1 MDQKVWIPDHEIF
14 EGEVESR
21 LQRAARVVAGLGRLD
36 GTLHDLSVLQKAVD
50 GLIAPLSNTL
60 AWQALGMAF
69 GRVLKNE
76 LNLEW
81 VMVEDEYGRDPAL
94 RYPRSETLLFPLTM
108 ISKRIEKR
116 QRPDV
121 TRLFQ
126 VIRTDMANRYHKM
139 VPPS

>member
-1 MDQKVWIPDHEIF
+1 MDQKVWILDRETL

-21 LQRAARVVAGLGRLD
+21 LQRAARVVAGLGSLD
-36 GTLHDLSVLQKAVD
+36 GTLQDLSVLQKAVD
-50 GLIAPLSNTL
+50 GLIVPLTDTL

-81 VMVEDEYGRDPAL
+81 VMVDDEYGRDPAL
-94 RYPRSETLLFPLTM
+94 RHPRSETLLFPLTM

-116 QRPDV
+116 ERPDV

-126 VIRTDMANRYHKM
+126 MIRTDMATRYHKM
-139 VPPS
+139 EPPS